1 MFLNYSSAILILA
14 VKNLSKL
21 LETKLFVSL
30 SPVAFPNLQQDVL
43 PLGRSDRVLVRPDDS
58 SRNLRLVFPNDV
70 IEQFISITGSTV
82 KLPEVTEEDLLSSIL
97 DSSARNFKIT
107 YDTINN

>member
-1 MFLNYSSAILILA
+1 MFVNYSSAILILA

-58 SRNLRLVFPNDV
+58 SRNLRLVYPNDV
-70 IEQFISITGSTV
+70 IEQFISITGS
-82 KLPEVTEEDLLSSIL
+82 KLPEVLIHSGFF
-97 DSSARNFKIT
+97 RKKF
-107 YDTINN
+107 

>member
-14 VKNLSKL
+14 VNLSKL

-30 SPVAFPNLQQDVL
+30 SPVAFPNLQQ
-43 PLGRSDRVLVRPDDS
+43 LGCATSWSVQVLVRPDDS
-58 SRNLRLVFPNDV
+58 SRNLHLVFPNDV
-70 IEQFISITGSTV
+70 IEQFISISGSSV

-107 YDTINN
+107 YDNIQ

>member
-30 SPVAFPNLQQDVL
+30 SPVAFPDLQQDVL
-43 PLGRSDRVLVRPDDS
+43 PLGRSEFL
-58 SRNLRLVFPNDV
+58 
-70 IEQFISITGSTV
+70 
-82 KLPEVTEEDLLSSIL
+82 
-97 DSSARNFKIT
+97 
-107 YDTINN
+107 